1 MATRKKTGPRQQISR
16 KLTPMQE
23 RFCHE
28 YIKDLNAT
36 QAAIRAGYKA
46 ATAYSAGPRLLDYVG
61 VHSLIEKL
69 KADHKSRLKMSADE
83 VLEEIAKLARSNV
96 KRVFGE
102 GGKILSPHEMDDDVA
117 AAVESFEARM
127 EFADDGA
134 PPEEI
139 RKIKMHSKLGALK
152 ILAQHHGIIGAD
164 VQVNL
169 GAALADKLAAARKRA
184 RKGEE

>member
-1 MATRKKTGPRQQISR
+1 MTKRVKQGPRRDVQR
-16 KLTPMQE
+16 KMTGMQE
-23 RFCHE
+23 RFCYE

-36 QAAIRAGYKA
+36 QAAIRAGYAPKA
-46 ATAYSAGPRLLDYVG
+46 AFVQGSRLLSVVS
-61 VHSLIEKL
+61 VHLLVEKL
-69 KADHKSRLKMSADE
+69 RAEQRLKMKMSADE

-96 KRVFGE
+96 KRVFSPD
-102 GGKILSPHEMDDDVA
+102 GKILSPHEMDDDAA

-152 ILAQHHGIIGAD
+152 ILAQHHKIIGPE
-164 VQVNL
+164 VEVNL
-169 GAALADKLAAARKRA
+169 GAALADRLAAARKRA
-184 RKGEE
+184 RKED

>member
-1 MATRKKTGPRQQISR
+1 MGPSRKSQPRQQISR
-16 KLTPMQE
+16 KITPLQE

-28 YIKDLNAT
+28 YVIDLNAT
-36 QAAIRAGYKA
+36 KAAIRAGYSAK
-46 ATAYSAGPRLLDYVG
+46 TAFVQGPRLLDVVS
-61 VHSLIEKL
+61 VHSLISKL
-69 KADHKSRLKMSADE
+69 RDEQKARLKMSSDE

-117 AAVESFEARM
+117 AAVESFEARL